1 MKKSDRYLKI
11 VEWSEEDQCYVGSVP
26 GWIGPCC
33 HGNNEEKV
41 YKELCRIVE
50 EWVAI
55 YKHDKEILPPA
66 TNKQYS
72 GKFILRT
79 GEELHKALAINAI
92 SEGDSL
98 NKYVVK
104 KLKTLLCLN

>member
-1 MKKSDRYLKI
+1 M
-11 VEWSEEDQCYVGSVP
+11 GFVP

-33 HGNNEEKV
+33 LRENEEKV
-41 YKELCRIVE
+41 YKELCTVVD

-55 YKHDKEILPPA
+55 YKEDKQNLPAP
-66 TNKQYS
+66 TNRRYS

-79 GEELHKALAINAI
+79 GSELHKALTVRAI

-104 KLKTLLCLN
+104 KSKSIL

>member
-1 MKKSDRYLKI
+1 M
-11 VEWSEEDQCYVGSVP
+11 GSVP

-33 HGNNEEKV
+33 HGENEEKV
-41 YKELCRIVE
+41 YKELCEIVD

-55 YKHDKEILPPA
+55 YKKDKQNLPEP
-66 TNKQYS
+66 TNRRYS

-79 GEELHKALAINAI
+79 GSELHKDLTVRAI

-104 KLKTLLCLN
+104 KLKSIL

>member
-1 MKKSDRYLKI
+1 MCEI
-11 VEWSEEDQCYVGSVP
+11 VD
-26 GWIGPCC
+26 
-33 HGNNEEKV
+33 
-41 YKELCRIVE
+41 

-55 YKHDKEILPPA
+55 YKEDKQNLPAP
-66 TNKQYS
+66 TNRRYS

-79 GEELHKALAINAI
+79 GSELHKALTVRAI

-104 KLKTLLCLN
+104 KLKSIL

>member
-1 MKKSDRYLKI
+1 M
-11 VEWSEEDQCYVGSVP
+11 GSVP

-33 HGNNEEKV
+33 HGENEEKV
-41 YKELCRIVE
+41 YKELCEIVNE
-50 EWVAI
+50 RVAI
-55 YKHDKEILPPA
+55 YKEDKQNLPAP
-66 TNKQYS
+66 TNRRYS

-79 GEELHKALAINAI
+79 GSELHKALTVRAI

-104 KLKTLLCLN
+104 KLKSIL

>member
-1 MKKSDRYLKI
+1 M
-11 VEWSEEDQCYVGSVP
+11 GSVP

-33 HGNNEEKV
+33 HGDNEEKV
-41 YKELCRIVE
+41 YKELCTVVD

-55 YKHDKEILPPA
+55 YKEDKQNLPAP
-66 TNKQYS
+66 TNRRYS

-79 GEELHKALAINAI
+79 GSELHKALTVRAI

-104 KLKTLLCLN
+104 KSKSIL

>member
-1 MKKSDRYLKI
+1 
-11 VEWSEEDQCYVGSVP
+11 VGFVP

-33 HGNNEEKV
+33 HRENEEKV
-41 YKELCRIVE
+41 YKELCEIVD

-55 YKHDKEILPPA
+55 YKKDKHKLSEP
-66 TNKQYS
+66 TNRRYS

-79 GEELHKALAINAI
+79 GSELHKVLTVRAI

-104 KLKTLLCLN
+104 KLKSIL

>member
-1 MKKSDRYLKI
+1 M
-11 VEWSEEDQCYVGSVP
+11 GSVP

-33 HGNNEEKV
+33 HGENEEKV
-41 YKELCRIVE
+41 YKELCEIVDE
-50 EWVAI
+50 RVAI
-55 YKHDKEILPPA
+55 YKEDKQNLPAP
-66 TNKQYS
+66 TNRRYS

-79 GEELHKALAINAI
+79 GSELRKALTVRAI

-104 KLKTLLCLN
+104 KLKSIL

>member
-1 MKKSDRYLKI
+1 MKRRYI
-11 VEWSEEDQCYVGSVP
+11 
-26 GWIGPCC
+26 
-33 HGNNEEKV
+33 
-41 YKELCRIVE
+41 KELCTVVD

-55 YKHDKEILPPA
+55 YKEDKQNLPKP
-66 TNKQYS
+66 TNRRYS

-79 GEELHKALAINAI
+79 GSELHKALTVRAI

-104 KLKTLLCLN
+104 KLKSIL